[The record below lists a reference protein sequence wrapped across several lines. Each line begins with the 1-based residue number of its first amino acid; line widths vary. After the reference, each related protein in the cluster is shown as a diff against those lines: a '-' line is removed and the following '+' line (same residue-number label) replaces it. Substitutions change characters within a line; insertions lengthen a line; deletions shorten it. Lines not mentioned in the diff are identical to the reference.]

1 MNNNNLEIIKAVL
14 MDDESKRI
22 FDLRALYSDTLDEKH
37 LDQLGDAFRIK
48 VCQSEEWKK
57 FIDRIRSCDGN
68 LVLYG
73 AGIYGAQLVKL
84 VPDVKWKCI
93 IAKDAS
99 SGNLRSIPI
108 VQIEKYLSDYQGDN
122 IVITSKRYKEE
133 MQEYLLTHGVPAG
146 NIIDGTI
153 LYDLTEGRQYFDLEQ
168 LRREDGREVFADVG
182 SCDGMSAVQFLKW
195 CNGNGYAYCFEPDE
209 KNIKGLEA
217 NMKAKCITSEQYEV
231 IRKGAWNMDGTV
243 YFDAKG
249 TAGSCICEDAESD
262 EGSVDSIEV
271 TSLDNFFSD
280 KKITFIKM
288 DIEGAE
294 LKALEGAQRI
304 IAEQKPKLAICVY
317 HKPEDIWEIPMY
329 ILELNS
335 EYKLYL
341 RHYSFEGLE
350 TVLYAV

>member
-1 MNNNNLEIIKAVL
+1 MNANWLEKIKSVL
-14 MDDESKRI
+14 MDDESERI
-22 FDLRALYSDTLDEKH
+22 FDLRVLYGDTLDEKY
-37 LDQLGDAFRIK
+37 LAQLGDAFRNK
-48 VCQSEEWKK
+48 VCQSEEWRK
-57 FIDRIRSCDGN
+57 FTDKINTCDGD

-73 AGIYGAQLVKL
+73 AGIYGAQLL
-84 VPDVKWKCI
+84 ELTPYVKWKSI
-93 IAKDAS
+93 IAKEVS
-99 SGNLRSIPI
+99 RESLHSVPI
-108 VQIEKYLSDYQGDN
+108 VQIDKYFSDYQGDY

-133 MQEYLLTHGVPAG
+133 MQEYLLAKGVDDG

-153 LYDLTEGRQYFDLEQ
+153 LYDLTEGRQYFDLED
-168 LRREDGREVFADVG
+168 LPHLDGQEVFADVG

-249 TAGSCICEDAESD
+249 TAGSCICEDVESD
-262 EGSVDSIEV
+262 KGSVESIEV
-271 TSLDNFFSD
+271 TSLDNVFLD
-280 KKITFIKM
+280 KKVTFIKM

-317 HKPEDIWEIPMY
+317 HKPEDILEIPMY
-329 ILELNS
+329 ILELNRD
-335 EYKLYL
+335 YKFYL